1 MRGPGSRP
9 CFMVLTL
16 LTLCVGALS
25 LDAPRPDGP
34 AGGAQLVLSD
44 ARAPSALPAPTWTIA
59 IEVGGSPPPRVARR
73 AAVAP
78 PPQASVTGRAPARG
92 SDADRPA
99 LRSGA
104 FLLGLRAAPANA
116 PPRS

>member
-1 MRGPGSRP
+1 
-9 CFMVLTL
+9 MVLTL

-25 LDAPRPDGP
+25 LDAPP
-34 AGGAQLVLSD
+34 APNGTPGGAAVVQSD
-44 ARAPSALPAPTWTIA
+44 ARMPSALPAPTWTVA
-59 IEVGGSPPPRVARR
+59 IDAGGRPPPRVTRR
-73 AAVAP
+73 TGDIP
-78 PPQASVTGRAPARG
+78 PPQPSLAAHAPAPG
-92 SDADRPA
+92 SYADGPR